1 MPALLTLRR
10 QTTPGVF
17 RHIGA
22 TTEQL
27 GTTGSLGAAEDS
39 AVAEN
44 SSKRVVVVRDYL
56 LCANRGNVYKLASPF
71 SAATAWTL
79 STALTGY
86 QTLSDAAQTGLHRM
100 LIDNK
105 PVVVCAYRDT
115 TGGTNIRIAT
125 YDVTAETWS
134 FSGALAH
141 TAGIIG
147 SIGHSFV
154 HRNKIYA
161 VVDNGTFGDL
171 RVLVID
177 PVALSVSTISGPT
190 FEKNVSAAFAEWNGD
205 LYLGP
210 VYITAGGFTS
220 LLRVTGGSFV
230 VETTGAITSDNT
242 FHNITGRGSMWT
254 TTHGLWATWMDS
266 VSPKKRLS
274 LFTGTP
280 GAISETD
287 KTSLLPVGWSADQ
300 TNHKES
306 VYQVQNAGA
315 EPTTHI
321 FYATDGTSGGSI
333 QRFTFV
339 DDVTAL
345 TDDGAQAGAGDWAFV
360 SSTQGGGEYEFTP
373 SQQTIEILDI
383 QRTLGGMEISYA
395 LYGGGTANVAF
406 YHEGGATSPD
416 SVPKTLASIDTA
428 SGGLT
433 ITANVIQ
440 TVPADGATR
449 TVRWLP
455 TTDGYSIGDNVELVP
470 YFS

>member
-1 MPALLTLRR
+1 M
-10 QTTPGVF
+10 
-17 RHIGA
+17 
-22 TTEQL
+22 
-27 GTTGSLGAAEDS
+27 
-39 AVAEN
+39 
-44 SSKRVVVVRDYL
+44 
-56 LCANRGNVYKLASPF
+56 
-71 SAATAWTL
+71 
-79 STALTGY
+79 
-86 QTLSDAAQTGLHRM
+86 
-100 LIDNK
+100 
-105 PVVVCAYRDT
+105 
-115 TGGTNIRIAT
+115 
-125 YDVTAETWS
+125 
-134 FSGALAH
+134 
-141 TAGIIG
+141 
-147 SIGHSFV
+147 GHSFV
-154 HRNKIYA
+154 YRNKLY
-161 VVDNGTFGDL
+161 VVTDNVSFGDL

-177 PVALSVSTISGPT
+177 PTALTVSTIISGSL
-190 FEKNVSAAFAEWNGD
+190 EKNVGAAFAEWNGD

-210 VYITAGGFTS
+210 VYVTATQFIS
-220 LLRVTGGSFV
+220 LLRVSGGTLV
-230 VETTGAITSDNT
+230 VETAGSITADNT
-242 FHNITGRGSMWT
+242 FHNINGRGAMWA

-266 VSPKKRLS
+266 VAPKKRLS
-274 LFTGTP
+274 LFTGSP

-287 KTSLLPVGWSADQ
+287 KTALLPAGWAADQ

-306 VYQVQNAGA
+306 VYQEQNAGA
-315 EPTTHI
+315 EPTTYV
-321 FYATDGTSGGSI
+321 FYVTDGTSAGTI

-345 TDDGAQAGAGDWAFV
+345 VHDGAQAGAGDWAFV
-360 SSTQGGGEYEFTP
+360 DSTQGGGEYEFTP